1 MFLDAIAGALI
12 GSSVASFVYWA
23 YNNYIMV
30 EDPLSTK
37 TETNKYCH
45 AKWIIVNINADIS
58 DLVYYKNAK
67 IYIHYIY
74 WYCSITKIMAWPCY
88 PIIAT
93 FLNNLQSYKYLIIKY
108 KINIVY

>member
-45 AKWIIVNINADIS
+45 AK
-58 DLVYYKNAK
+58 
-67 IYIHYIY
+67 
-74 WYCSITKIMAWPCY
+74 
-88 PIIAT
+88 
-93 FLNNLQSYKYLIIKY
+93 
-108 KINIVY
+108 